1 MKKYPKLEMKR
12 VVTNLGFWILVA
24 MGAGIVAGVVMNEQA
39 TMFAPLGALFIQLV
53 KMLVV
58 PLVAISIVAGAA
70 SLGGSRSA
78 GVIGGVSITYIL
90 LTTLVSVFIAFGA
103 NFLFEPGAGV
113 DLSLF
118 QGGNAENLGS
128 APSLS
133 FWDTLIGMV
142 PANPIKALAD
152 GNILQIIVFGLLFGF
167 GISALA
173 EDKRLKIINGLN
185 ALLEALVWCIG
196 KVMWVAP
203 LGVFGLMAES
213 VGTFGFDVLLRIMD
227 LVWVYILAILVMGVV
242 VYPLTIVIM
251 SRVPLKEFVKEMLR
265 PQLVAFST
273 ASSLVTLPENMSACA
288 RLGISK
294 EVSGFVVPLG
304 ATINMTGNAIYYTL
318 VTLFFADMY
327 GIDMSISHYVAIA
340 VVSTLGS
347 IGQAGVPG
355 PTLLVVAVM
364 AAAGVPIEGL
374 PLLYALDRIFDMIRT
389 VLNITGDA
397 ACAAVTDRFVQK
409 K

>member
-1 MKKYPKLEMKR
+1 MKR

-167 GISALA
+167 GVSALA

-185 ALLEALVWCIG
+185 AMLEALVWCIG

-242 VYPLTIVIM
+242 VYPLTIVTM
-251 SRVPLKEFVKEMLR
+251 SRVPLKEFAKEMLR

-273 ASSLVTLPENMSACA
+273 ASSLVTLPENMSACT

-364 AAAGVPIEGL
+364 VAAGVPIEGL

>member
-1 MKKYPKLEMKR
+1 MKR
-12 VVTNLGFWILVA
+12 IFTNLGFWIVVA
-24 MGAGIVAGVVMNEQA
+24 MCAGAVAGVVLQEQA
-39 TMFAPLGALFIQLV
+39 LVFAPLGTLFIQLI

-58 PLVAISIVAGAA
+58 PLVFISIVSGAA

-78 GVIGGVSITYIL
+78 GLIGGVSIFYIL
-90 LTTLVSVFIAFGA
+90 VTTLVAVFLAFGVDA
-103 NFLFEPGAGV
+103 LFKPGAGV
-113 DLSLF
+113 DISLF
-118 QGGNAENLGS
+118 QGFKAEDAGV

-133 FWDTLIGMV
+133 FWDTIIGMI
-142 PANPIKALAD
+142 PTNPIKALAD
-152 GNILQIIVFGLLFGF
+152 GNILQIIVFGLLLGF
-167 GISALA
+167 GVSSLA
-173 EDKRLKIINGLN
+173 EAKRTRIVDGLN

-227 LVWVYILAILVMGVV
+227 LAWVYILAVLLMGVV
-242 VYPLTIVIM
+242 VYPLTIVTM
-251 SRVPLKEFVKEMLR
+251 SRISLKEFVKQMFR
-265 PQLVAFST
+265 PQIVAFTT
-273 ASSLVTLPENMSACA
+273 ASSLVTLPENMAACT

-294 EVSGFVVPLG
+294 EVSGFVIPLG

-327 GIDMSISHYVAIA
+327 GIDLGVSHYIAITVVA
-340 VVSTLGS
+340 TLGS

-397 ACAAVTDRFVQK
+397 ACAAVADRFVNK
-409 K
+409 R

>member
-1 MKKYPKLEMKR
+1 MKKIFI
-12 VVTNLGFWILVA
+12 NLGFWIVVAMCAGVVAGVA
-24 MGAGIVAGVVMNEQA
+24 MGEQA
-39 TMFAPLGALFIQLV
+39 LMFAPLGTLFIQLI

-58 PLVAISIVAGAA
+58 PLVFISIVSGSA

-78 GVIGGVSITYIL
+78 GLIGGISIFYIL
-90 LTTLVSVFIAFGA
+90 ATTLVAVLLAFGVDA
-103 NFLFEPGAGV
+103 LFRPGAGV
-113 DLSLF
+113 DMSMF
-118 QGGNAENLGS
+118 QGFKPEDAGV

-133 FWDTLIGMV
+133 FWDTIIGMI
-142 PANPIKALAD
+142 PSNPFEALTE
-152 GNILQIIVFGLLFGF
+152 GNILQIIVFGLLLGF

-173 EDKRLKIINGLN
+173 EEKRTKLLDGLN
-185 ALLEALVWCIG
+185 SLLEALVWCIG

-227 LVWVYILAILVMGVV
+227 LMWVYLLAVLVMGAV
-242 VYPLTIVIM
+242 VYPLTIVTL
-251 SRVPLKEFVKEMLR
+251 SRISLKEFVKQMFR
-265 PQLVAFST
+265 PQVVAFTT
-273 ASSLVTLPENMSACA
+273 ASSMVTLPENMAACT

-294 EVSGFVVPLG
+294 EVSGFVIPLG
-304 ATINMTGNAIYYTL
+304 ATINMSGNAIYYTL

-327 GIDMSISHYVAIA
+327 GIDLDLSHYIAIA

-374 PLLYALDRIFDMIRT
+374 PLLYALDRVFDMIRT
-389 VLNITGDA
+389 VLNITGDT
-397 ACAAVTDRFVQK
+397 ACAAVTDRFVNK
-409 K
+409 R